1 MSTPLRQLLAQYR
14 AAAKTEREKGTYF
27 ERLALAFLK
36 HDPGMVQEYEDAWT
50 FTDWAKAHRLDGKDI
65 GIDLVA
71 KIRGEDSFC
80 AIQCKFYAEGY
91 RIQKADIDS
100 FLSSGATKHYSR
112 GGVAMP
118 RRCWMI

>member
-91 RIQKADIDS
+91 RIQKADI
-100 FLSSGATKHYSR
+100 AQR
-112 GGVAMP
+112 GQ
-118 RRCWMI
+118 RR